1 MTEETLRK
9 LFPGHLLYPD
19 IGSVCNLASSSI
31 QVSRHSIR
39 VGSGITRLSWPGEAG
54 GGSGRRDVALAATL
68 DGLVRLVD
76 VRGGKVLADCS
87 GHSAAVLDM
96 AVAK

>member
-1 MTEETLRK
+1 M
-9 LFPGHLLYPD
+9 
-19 IGSVCNLASSSI
+19 
-31 QVSRHSIR
+31 
-39 VGSGITRLSWPGEAG
+39 GSGITRLSWPGE
-54 GGSGRRDVALAATL
+54 GRRDVVLAATL

-76 VRGGKVLADCS
+76 VRRGKVVADCS

>member
-1 MTEETLRK
+1 M
-9 LFPGHLLYPD
+9 
-19 IGSVCNLASSSI
+19 
-31 QVSRHSIR
+31 
-39 VGSGITRLSWPGEAG
+39 GSGITRLSWPGGEAG
-54 GGSGRRDVALAATL
+54 GGGGRRDVALAATL

-76 VRGGKVLADCS
+76 VRGGRVLADCS

>member
-1 MTEETLRK
+1 MPTLLSPLEKYPQETQDYVS
-9 LFPGHLLYPD
+9 LF
-19 IGSVCNLASSSI
+19 
-31 QVSRHSIR
+31 QVSRHSVR
-39 VGSGITRLSWPGEAG
+39 VGSGITRLSWPGDG
-54 GGSGRRDVALAATL
+54 GRRDAVLAATL

-76 VRGGKVLADCS
+76 VRRGNVVADCS

>member
-1 MTEETLRK
+1 M
-9 LFPGHLLYPD
+9 
-19 IGSVCNLASSSI
+19 
-31 QVSRHSIR
+31 
-39 VGSGITRLSWPGEAG
+39 GSGITRLSWPGEAG
-54 GGSGRRDVALAATL
+54 GGRRDVALAATL